1 MDRKRATSSINA
13 GLMFAAVAVGMFG
26 LAFVAAII
34 YIG

>member
-1 MDRKRATSSINA
+1 MDRKRASDSITM
-13 GLMFAAVAVGMFG
+13 GLTLAAIAVGMFG

>member
-1 MDRKRATSSINA
+1 VDRTRAASNIRSGLLVASIA
-13 GLMFAAVAVGMFG
+13 LGVFG